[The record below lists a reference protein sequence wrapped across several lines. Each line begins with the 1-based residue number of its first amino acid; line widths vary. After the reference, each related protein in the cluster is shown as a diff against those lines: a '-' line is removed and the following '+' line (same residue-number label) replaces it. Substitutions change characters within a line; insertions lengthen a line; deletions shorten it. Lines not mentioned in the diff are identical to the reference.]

1 METSK
6 GQYDWVTFDL
16 ADGELGCDQTLEV
29 PISVRNIQSHK
40 RKFTLRIKSDFTQ
53 RDQLVEWF
61 LALEGQKS
69 KEFTLSPLEKN
80 IIEEDMD
87 TPKGGYNGDRMALSF
102 EIASEDGVHRIE
114 KKATFTLVPVVVA
127 LKTTVGNEFQ
137 VARDLER
144 RSEKDKSDRQER
156 DPAATNEVLAIMSPY
171 EVKGYIFVETMHPD
185 RVNFIARGIKG
196 YKGSVVGTIKLSEI
210 EHYLTPKPAVTGI
223 ELGAY
228 VELIDGPFKGEKAKV
243 MAVDSSKEEVT
254 VQLVESMV
262 PIPVTVRAEAIRM
275 LDTK

>member
-87 TPKGGYNGDRMALSF
+87 IEANTTRKLILRIRTPKGGYNGDRMALSF

-171 EVKGYIFVETMHPD
+171 EVKGYIFVETMH
-185 RVNFIARGIKG
+185 
-196 YKGSVVGTIKLSEI
+196 
-210 EHYLTPKPAVTGI
+210 
-223 ELGAY
+223 
-228 VELIDGPFKGEKAKV
+228 
-243 MAVDSSKEEVT
+243 
-254 VQLVESMV
+254 
-262 PIPVTVRAEAIRM
+262 
-275 LDTK
+275 